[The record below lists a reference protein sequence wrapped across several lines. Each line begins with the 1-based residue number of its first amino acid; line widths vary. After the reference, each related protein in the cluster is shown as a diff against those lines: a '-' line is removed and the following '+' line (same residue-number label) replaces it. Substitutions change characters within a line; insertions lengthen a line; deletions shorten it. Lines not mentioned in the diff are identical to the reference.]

1 MIQIYPEIKGLI
13 FDCDGTLVDS
23 MPIHMAAWERAFSDF
38 GESCPDEFLDPLKGM
53 LEEEIVDLYN
63 RRFNRSIN
71 SAKLVR
77 EKHRYFRKNIG
88 KIKPITPVVELAES
102 YYKKL
107 PMAVVSGGKQE
118 NVHSELEIVNI
129 KHLFTAILTADDR
142 IKPKPAP
149 DIFLEA
155 AKRLNVEPQFCQVFE
170 DGDIGLEAAR
180 KAGMAVTDIRLY
192 LA

>member
-1 MIQIYPEIKGLI
+1 MMHIYPETRGLI

-23 MPIHMAAWERAFSDF
+23 MPIHMEAWKKAFADY
-38 GESCPDEFLDPLKGM
+38 GETCYDEFLDPLKGM

-63 RRFNRSIN
+63 KRFRRNIDS
-71 SAKLVR
+71 KELVER
-77 EKHRYFRKNIG
+77 KHTYFRKNIDTVMPV
-88 KIKPITPVVELAES
+88 KPVVELV
-102 YYKKL
+102 KKCNKKY

-118 NVHSELEIVNI
+118 NVHRVLEIIHI
-129 KHLFTAILTADDR
+129 KHLFEIILTADDV

-155 AKRLNVEPQFCQVFE
+155 ARRLGIEPCFCQVFE

-180 KAGMAVTDIRLY
+180 KAGMAVTDIRIY
-192 LA
+192 L